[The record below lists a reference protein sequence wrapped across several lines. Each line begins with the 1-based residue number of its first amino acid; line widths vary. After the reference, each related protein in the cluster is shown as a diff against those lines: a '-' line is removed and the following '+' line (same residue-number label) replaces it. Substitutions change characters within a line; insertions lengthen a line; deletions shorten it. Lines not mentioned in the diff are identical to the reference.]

1 MVSAIVPANGSPAK
15 TSALSGVAGGDALTL
30 ERVDEVLET
39 DGESCR
45 FLDLVMDRDIAF
57 FRLVYD
63 LKRECLSFCGEVEV
77 GVGFGLVCA
86 HPDQNMVSP
95 IVPANGHP
103 AKTSALSG
111 VAGRDAPTL
120 ERVDE
125 VLETD
130 GESCRFL
137 DLVMDRDSAFF
148 RLVYDFLDLVM
159 DRDNAFFR
167 LVYDLERECLSFCGE
182 VEVGVGFGL
191 VCAHTDQNMV
201 SVVVPAN
208 GRPAKTSALSGVA
221 GGDAPTLERV
231 DEVLETDGES
241 CRFLDLVMDRD
252 NAFFRLVYD
261 FLDLVMDRD
270 NAFFRLVYDLERE
283 CLFFFGEVEVG
294 VGFGL
299 VWGWGLG
306 LKQRM
311 VELG

>member
-1 MVSAIVPANGSPAK
+1 
-15 TSALSGVAGGDALTL
+15 
-30 ERVDEVLET
+30 
-39 DGESCR
+39 
-45 FLDLVMDRDIAF
+45 MDRDNAF

-95 IVPANGHP
+95 IVPANGHPAKTSALSGVAGGDAPTLERVDEVLETDGESCRFLDLVMDKDSAFFRLVYDLERECLSFCGEVEVGVGFGLVCAHTDRNMVSVVVPANGRP

-167 LVYDLERECLSFCGE
+167 LVYDLERECLFFCGE
-182 VEVGVGFGL
+182 VEVGVGFG
-191 VCAHTDQNMV
+191 H
-201 SVVVPAN
+201 
-208 GRPAKTSALSGVA
+208 
-221 GGDAPTLERV
+221 
-231 DEVLETDGES
+231 
-241 CRFLDLVMDRD
+241 
-252 NAFFRLVYD
+252 
-261 FLDLVMDRD
+261 
-270 NAFFRLVYDLERE
+270 
-283 CLFFFGEVEVG
+283 
-294 VGFGL
+294 

>member
-1 MVSAIVPANGSPAK
+1 MVSAIVPANGHPAK
-15 TSALSGVAGGDALTL
+15 TSALSGVAGGDAPTL

-45 FLDLVMDRDIAF
+45 FLDLVIDRDSAF

-111 VAGRDAPTL
+111 VAGGDAPTLERVDEVLETDGESCRFLDLVMDRDNAFFRLVYDLERECLFFCGEVEVGVGFGLVCAHTDRNMVFVIVPANGSPAKTSAMSGAAGGDVPTL

-167 LVYDLERECLSFCGE
+167 LVYDLERECLFFC
-182 VEVGVGFGL
+182 
-191 VCAHTDQNMV
+191 
-201 SVVVPAN
+201 
-208 GRPAKTSALSGVA
+208 
-221 GGDAPTLERV
+221 
-231 DEVLETDGES
+231 
-241 CRFLDLVMDRD
+241 
-252 NAFFRLVYD
+252 
-261 FLDLVMDRD
+261 
-270 NAFFRLVYDLERE
+270 
-283 CLFFFGEVEVG
+283 GEVEVG

>member
-1 MVSAIVPANGSPAK
+1 MGRPYFGRGGRRQAQ
-15 TSALSGVAGGDALTL
+15 TSALSGVAGGDAPTLERVDEVLETDGESCCFFDLVMDRNNAFFRLVYDLKRECLSFCGEVEVGFGLVCAHPDRNMVSPIVPANGHPAKTSTLSRVVGGDAPTL

-45 FLDLVMDRDIAF
+45 FLDLVMDKDSAF

-63 LKRECLSFCGEVEV
+63 LERECLSFCGEVEV
-77 GVGFGLVCA
+77 GVRFGLVCS
-86 HPDQNMVSP
+86 HTDRNMVSV
-95 IVPANGHP
+95 IVPANGRP

-137 DLVMDRDSAFF
+137 DLVMDRD
-148 RLVYDFLDLVM
+148 
-159 DRDNAFFR
+159 
-167 LVYDLERECLSFCGE
+167 
-182 VEVGVGFGL
+182 
-191 VCAHTDQNMV
+191 
-201 SVVVPAN
+201 
-208 GRPAKTSALSGVA
+208 
-221 GGDAPTLERV
+221 
-231 DEVLETDGES
+231 
-241 CRFLDLVMDRD
+241 
-252 NAFFRLVYD
+252 
-261 FLDLVMDRD
+261 

-283 CLFFFGEVEVG
+283 CLFFCGEVEVG

>member
-1 MVSAIVPANGSPAK
+1 
-15 TSALSGVAGGDALTL
+15 
-30 ERVDEVLET
+30 
-39 DGESCR
+39 
-45 FLDLVMDRDIAF
+45 MDRDNAF

-95 IVPANGHP
+95 IVPANIHP

-111 VAGRDAPTL
+111 VAGGDAPTL

-191 VCAHTDQNMV
+191 VCTHTDRNMV

-208 GRPAKTSALSGVA
+208 DRPTKTSALSGVA

-261 FLDLVMDRD
+261 
-270 NAFFRLVYDLERE
+270 LERE
-283 CLFFFGEVEVG
+283 CLFFCGEVEVG
-294 VGFGL
+294 VGFGH
-299 VWGWGLG
+299 VWG
-306 LKQRM
+306 
-311 VELG
+311 

>member
-1 MVSAIVPANGSPAK
+1 MVSAIVPANGRPAK
-15 TSALSGVAGGDALTL
+15 TLALSGVAGGDAPTL

-45 FLDLVMDRDIAF
+45 FLDLVMDRDSTF

-86 HPDQNMVSP
+86 HPNQNMVSP

-111 VAGRDAPTL
+111 VADGDAPTLERVDEVLETDGESCRFLDLVMDRDNAFFRLVYDLERECLSFCGEVEVGVGFGLVCAHPDRNMVSVIVPANGRPAKTSALSGAADGDAPTL

-167 LVYDLERECLSFCGE
+167 LVYDLERECLFFCGE

-191 VCAHTDQNMV
+191 
-201 SVVVPAN
+201 
-208 GRPAKTSALSGVA
+208 
-221 GGDAPTLERV
+221 
-231 DEVLETDGES
+231 
-241 CRFLDLVMDRD
+241 
-252 NAFFRLVYD
+252 
-261 FLDLVMDRD
+261 
-270 NAFFRLVYDLERE
+270 
-283 CLFFFGEVEVG
+283 
-294 VGFGL
+294 GL
-299 VWGWGLG
+299 VWGWGLGWGLG

-311 VELG
+311 VEL

>member
-1 MVSAIVPANGSPAK
+1 M
-15 TSALSGVAGGDALTL
+15 
-30 ERVDEVLET
+30 
-39 DGESCR
+39 
-45 FLDLVMDRDIAF
+45 
-57 FRLVYD
+57 
-63 LKRECLSFCGEVEV
+63 

-95 IVPANGHP
+95 IVQANGHL

-111 VAGRDAPTL
+111 VADGDAPTL

-137 DLVMDRDSAFF
+137 DLVMDRDST
-148 RLVYDFLDLVM
+148 
-159 DRDNAFFR
+159 FFR

-191 VCAHTDQNMV
+191 VCAHIDRNML
-201 SVVVPAN
+201 SVIVPAN

-231 DEVLETDGES
+231 DEVLEADGES
-241 CRFLDLVMDRD
+241 CRFLDLVMDSD

-270 NAFFRLVYDLERE
+270 NTFFRLVYDLERE
-283 CLFFFGEVEVG
+283 CLFFCGEVEVG

-306 LKQRM
+306 LKQGM